1 MSSPKLNPDFDI
13 ATFLKK
19 FWQQKPTLLKQLV
32 VFDDPLSPDE
42 LAGLACE
49 EEVESRLI
57 TGSNDWKLKHGP
69 SKEAELTQLPSDSW
83 TLLIQG
89 VDLFIQEF
97 RDLRHLFNFIPKWR
111 FEDVMASFATPRGGA
126 GPHFDHYDVFLV
138 QGAGQ
143 RHWQLGQKCR
153 VEREITA
160 DSDLRLLENFI
171 SEQEF
176 ILNPGDVLYVPP
188 QYTHW
193 GEAISP
199 SFCYSVGFRAPSAAE
214 MLEGFS
220 DALIDRSSP
229 ATRFISS
236 QHAINSNPHEIS
248 VQDLNSAYSMI
259 QGDLAD
265 QDSFS
270 KWFGALMTMPKYPE
284 LFHLPEKRLTKEEV
298 RELLTV
304 DGNKL
309 YLNPASRL
317 AYVEKL
323 EIKLLYFFVDGRV
336 YSLSNHYSEIITQ
349 LCGVSSS
356 FYEVFCDVST
366 PDEILNIILDMLN
379 KGSLLLDSDV

>member
-1 MSSPKLNPDFDI
+1 LSSLKLNPDFDT
-13 ATFLKK
+13 ATFLKE
-19 FWQQKPTLLKQLV
+19 FWQQKPALLKQLV

-57 TGSNDWKLKHGP
+57 RGSSDWTLQHGP
-69 SKEAELTQLPSDSW
+69 FKESELAQLPPDSW
-83 TLLIQG
+83 TLLTQG
-89 VDLFIQEF
+89 VDLFVQEF
-97 RDLRHLFNFIPKWR
+97 RDLKDLFQFIPKWR

-138 QGAGQ
+138 QGSGQ
-143 RHWQLGQKCR
+143 RHWQLGQKCHMGS
-153 VEREITA
+153 EITT
-160 DSDLRLLENFI
+160 DSGLRLLENFT

-188 QYTHW
+188 QYAHW

-199 SFCYSVGFRAPSAAE
+199 SFCYSIGFRAPSAAE

-220 DALIDRSSP
+220 DALIARSSP
-229 ATRFISS
+229 AARFTSF
-236 QHAINSNPHEIS
+236 QHATNSNPYEIS
-248 VQDLNSAYSMI
+248 MQDVNTAYSLI
-259 QGDLAD
+259 QDELTD

-270 KWFGALMTMPKYPE
+270 KWFGAFMTRPKYPE
-284 LFHLPEKRLTKEEV
+284 LFHLLENRLTKEEV

-349 LCGVSSS
+349 LCGVSSL